1 MYYLALDNESEGF
14 VKSALGTRPNL
25 SKFRLSLYLPS
36 RNLSMIWLH
45 KSKKVVVMRCDRC
58 MWRER
63 VREQKKEG
71 IGTRSVIEMLPLIKK
86 KMVAVPQLINIKRYL
101 FLGTRCPIQ
110 ITLSVHLSVFMCIFG
125 KIENNSNSNSYL
137 NHTFVFHI
145 IQCDYIY
152 QLTVISIYLS
162 KISPYYFHR
171 HTVC

>member
-25 SKFRLSLYLPS
+25 SKIRLSLYLPS

-58 MWRER
+58 MGRER

-71 IGTRSVIEMLPLIKK
+71 IGTRAEMLPFLKK
-86 KMVAVPQLINIKRYL
+86 NMVAVPQLINIKRYL